1 MLKEEAHHMFVG
13 TTGVQ
18 RTVGRTAQVMKANG
32 GKAGFE
38 DGVIPLDVI
47 QKYLNFQYSV
57 SLDLFG
63 SEQSTNAGNYYS
75 SGLKGRWQETR
86 RKDDHVLLDDTRMMS
101 YVEDGEIRQK
111 EVPMLSALNLDLRDE
126 YVADCANGV
135 RRWNQELE
143 DAGLEDRLILPHE
156 GFNRKVGVYADHHIS
171 PDGKV
176 LTDAEWESQVGDWL
190 PSAEDRRA
198 VARLMVPEYEYG
210 KFASWIA
217 EPKTGINDQPV
228 EFDYVHLAEEGLV

>member
-1 MLKEEAHHMFVG
+1 MFVG

-18 RTVGRTAQVMKANG
+18 RTVERTAQVMSENG

-57 SLDLFG
+57 SMDLFG

-86 RKDDHVLLDDTRMMS
+86 RKDDHVLLDATRTMS
-101 YVEDGEIRQK
+101 YVEDGEIRQR

-126 YVADCANGV
+126 YAADCANGV

-143 DAGLEDRLILPHE
+143 QVGLEDRLVLPHE
-156 GFNRKVGVYADHHIS
+156 GFNRKVGVYAGHRVS
-171 PDGKV
+171 PDGEV
-176 LTDAEWESQVGDWL
+176 LDEATWQARAVEWL
-190 PSAEDRRA
+190 PTPDDRARVAEI
-198 VARLMVPEYEYG
+198 MVPEYEYG
-210 KFASWIA
+210 RFASWIA
-217 EPKTGINDQPV
+217 PPKTGINDQPV
-228 EFDYVHLAEEGLV
+228 EFDYVHLAEEGIA